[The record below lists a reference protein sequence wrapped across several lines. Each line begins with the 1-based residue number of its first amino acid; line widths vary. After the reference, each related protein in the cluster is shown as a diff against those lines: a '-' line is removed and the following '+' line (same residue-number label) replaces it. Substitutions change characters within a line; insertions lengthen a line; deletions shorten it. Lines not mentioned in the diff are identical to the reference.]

1 MHFYALEGGI
11 KIKHKIIL
19 TLAILFVILLAASTV
34 SATDNVTDDVVGVEE
49 TNDVLNIEDNQNN
62 DFYNTNQIDDKL
74 SVSESN
80 QLNYALD
87 DGSFKDL
94 ADEISNATNELNLS
108 RDYVFDSSVDS
119 ANAIVIDKPI
129 VINGNGHNILAESKT
144 SVFTIYANNVVLK
157 NINFYDKIQ

>member
-1 MHFYALEGGI
+1 M
-11 KIKHKIIL
+11 
-19 TLAILFVILLAASTV
+19 LFVILLAASTV

-94 ADEISNATNELNLS
+94 NDDIANATGELNLS
-108 RDYVFDSSVDS
+108 RDYVFDSSRIRDLHNVYAVFLFVIRILCAELECAS
-119 ANAIVIDKPI
+119 AGFVY
-129 VINGNGHNILAESKT
+129 LAHLL
-144 SVFTIYANNVVLK
+144 AVVQKYSAGGEVRRL
-157 NINFYDKIQ
+157 